1 MGDFGETSQNTI
13 LIECIIESEFNNL
26 KNIIDN
32 KINII
37 KNVSNYCYYYKQ
49 FETNAKIYEKIA
61 HYYKNK
67 KNQDISLPL
76 FKLASMLY
84 HESGVLREQCHL
96 IYYDNNNIIDKDLS
110 HIKAFEDCISKY
122 KRCEIN
128 MHKLRTN
135 V

>member
-1 MGDFGETSQNTI
+1 MENNQETTQHTK

-32 KINII
+32 KINMI
-37 KNVSNYCYYYKQ
+37 KNKRNYCYYYKQ
-49 FETNAKIYEKIA
+49 FETNAKIYEKMA

-96 IYYDNNNIIDKDLS
+96 LYYDSNTLIDKDLS
-110 HIKAFEDCISKY
+110 HIKAFEECIYKY
-122 KRCEIN
+122 KRCENNII
-128 MHKLRTN
+128 KLKN
-135 V
+135 NA